1 MLRRVALLL
10 LCCAVLLTD
19 LSSARANHPD
29 LPDTPSTA
37 ASDREASDA
46 APPAASAEAVSVS
59 SECVYSLPKRGFAA
73 HNLYDDK
80 YTSNLRV
87 RAGARIAISF
97 APDLGAAALYLS
109 FFTRP
114 TAYEVLQYDASGAL
128 LQTDTPDPALLVQ
141 WLPLLPEAVRVEIVA
156 TEAYH
161 ISDCMV
167 FSHGALPAFLHD
179 WSPTPDKLDF
189 LVISAHPDD
198 DQLFLGAVAPIYC
211 GRDGLTGTTLFMTCK
226 TRRRYTEAL
235 NGCWA
240 AGIRCMPLFCW
251 FLDGRPDENKIWKH
265 WDYDEVLTGVV
276 RMMRR
281 VKPEVVVTHDFNG
294 EYGQPLHKATAA
306 VVAAALPLAADPSYD
321 PDSAADYGAWQVKKL
336 YIHLYAE
343 QPLTLD
349 TRAPIPFFSGLSA
362 KDVAQLGW
370 EQHVSER
377 KRLWF
382 EVEDT
387 GRWSIA
393 EYGLYYSAVGPDSG
407 INDMFEHIPAESLT
421 TYSAPAPSPAH

>member
-1 MLRRVALLL
+1 MLV
-10 LCCAVLLTD
+10 
-19 LSSARANHPD
+19 
-29 LPDTPSTA
+29 
-37 ASDREASDA
+37 
-46 APPAASAEAVSVS
+46 
-59 SECVYSLPKRGFAA
+59 
-73 HNLYDDK
+73 
-80 YTSNLRV
+80 
-87 RAGARIAISF
+87 
-97 APDLGAAALYLS
+97 
-109 FFTRP
+109 
-114 TAYEVLQYDASGAL
+114 
-128 LQTDTPDPALLVQ
+128 
-141 WLPLLPEAVRVEIVA
+141 
-156 TEAYH
+156 
-161 ISDCMV
+161 
-167 FSHGALPAFLHD
+167 
-179 WSPTPDKLDF
+179 
-189 LVISAHPDD
+189 
-198 DQLFLGAVAPIYC
+198 
-211 GRDGLTGTTLFMTCK
+211 
-226 TRRRYTEAL
+226 
-235 NGCWA
+235 
-240 AGIRCMPLFCW
+240 
-251 FLDGRPDENKIWKH
+251 LDGRPDENKIWKH

-276 RMMRR
+276 RMLRR